1 MESIKR
7 KLLILKPDAN
17 GKGRATLKLMSQK
30 DGINADLSAEELPDG
45 LCALYLWDRKGKE
58 YCAGSI
64 ANGRLNVNLCLPV
77 LDEVAG
83 AAVVNEQS
91 GVFLLKSSN
100 FNWDAA
106 ATAFRLSRLQTSKT
120 ADTEKLADKLFDN
133 NEYEKVQY
141 DNFQE
146 KPIISESKTDF
157 NRGNNSSQS
166 VCGSCPHVI
175 RQDKINPFPSVFP
188 QSEWVKISYPGPAG
202 WWHYISG
209 KILRGDKVIAKVLG
223 VPGEYG
229 MAPPIWLEGFG
240 TYMRCAL
247 PDAHGYWLMFQDA
260 QTGEVLD
267 MALSPRDE

>member
-7 KLLILKPDAN
+7 KLMLLKADAN
-17 GKGRATLKLMSQK
+17 NKGRATLKLLSQN
-30 DGINADLSAEELPDG
+30 DGTAADLSTEELPDG
-45 LCALYLWDRKGKE
+45 IYALYLWDSNGKE
-58 YCAGSI
+58 YFAGNITGEHLAAKLRVPS
-64 ANGRLNVNLCLPV
+64 
-77 LDEVAG
+77 LDKIAG
-83 AAVVNEQS
+83 AAVVDEPS
-91 GVFLLKSSN
+91 GAFLLKTASY
-100 FNWDAA
+100 NWDSAA
-106 ATAFRLSRLQTSKT
+106 AAFRLSRIQNSNKT
-120 ADTEKLADKLFDN
+120 IVSDGDFDN
-133 NEYEKVQY
+133 DEHTKAKDFDDFREQQAVSGPKTEY
-141 DNFQE
+141 D
-146 KPIISESKTDF
+146 
-157 NRGNNSSQS
+157 SSQP
-166 VCGSCPHVI
+166 VCNGCPHVI

-240 TYMRCAL
+240 TYMRCTL